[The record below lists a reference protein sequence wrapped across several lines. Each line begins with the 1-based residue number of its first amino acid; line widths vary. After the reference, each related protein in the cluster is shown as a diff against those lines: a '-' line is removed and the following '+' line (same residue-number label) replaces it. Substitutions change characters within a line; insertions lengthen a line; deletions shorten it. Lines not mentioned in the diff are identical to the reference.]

1 MKNLYTI
8 SILASITACTLSC
21 GTGQDSELT
30 TDSLSVGIDTT
41 APTSVVPDSAIKV
54 ENSKAVDSLLKK
66 PVTTPSNNPFGLKAG
81 DNLYKSG
88 ALDKEPL
95 KSRLAAKLGDDFN
108 LYKKLLA
115 SAKPLKK
122 DSDGFLFTSA
132 KDSKSSDEV
141 FFLYQHE
148 KDVLFIGIQKNDE
161 RTMYND
167 MKSRMLSPVSVETWM
182 DRTLIPE

>member
-1 MKNLYTI
+1 MKNLFKI
-8 SILASITACTLSC
+8 SILTLLSSAILSC
-21 GTGQDSELT
+21 ASSHDSELT
-30 TDSLSVGIDTT
+30 TDTLSVKLDTA
-41 APTSVVPDSAIKV
+41 APVSVVPDSAIKV

-88 ALDKEPL
+88 ALDNEPL
-95 KSRLAAKLGDDFN
+95 KSRMAAKLGDDFE

-115 SAKPLKK
+115 NAKPLKK

-148 KDVLFIGIQKNDE
+148 KDVLYIGIQKNDE

>member
-1 MKNLYTI
+1 MKNLSKI
-8 SILASITACTLSC
+8 SIIALLYSALYSCTSSH
-21 GTGQDSELT
+21 DSELT
-30 TDSLSVGIDTT
+30 TDTLSVKVDTA
-41 APTSVVPDSAIKV
+41 APVSVVPDSAIKV

-81 DNLYKSG
+81 DQLIKVG
-88 ALDKEPL
+88 ALDKDPL
-95 KSRLAAKLGDDFN
+95 KSRLAAKLGADFD

-115 SAKPLKK
+115 NSKSLKK
-122 DSDGFLFTSA
+122 DSDGFLYTSA
-132 KDSKSSDEV
+132 KDPKSSNEA

-148 KDVLFIGIQKNDE
+148 KDVLFIGIQKDDE